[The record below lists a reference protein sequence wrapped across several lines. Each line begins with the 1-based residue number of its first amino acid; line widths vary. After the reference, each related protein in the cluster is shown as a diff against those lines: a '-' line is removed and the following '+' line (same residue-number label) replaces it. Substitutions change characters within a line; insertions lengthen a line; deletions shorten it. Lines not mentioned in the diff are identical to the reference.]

1 MKQTNIAAIDLGTN
15 SFHLVVVKLEQGGH
29 FEIIHKQREVVR
41 IAMGRSTEMKT
52 LSSAGIN
59 RALNVLG
66 SFKVIADKH
75 NAEIFAVATSAIR
88 EAPNQKQFLDLVKEK
103 MNIDINV
110 VSGFEEARLIY
121 LGVLQ
126 GMNIYNKKVLL
137 IDIGGGSTEL
147 LIGKKGKI
155 EYAASLKL
163 GAVRLSSKFFG
174 NEKKFSRA
182 KIEACRKHVS
192 VELNPILRQIK
203 RLGFSQVIGTAGT
216 IQAIGH
222 ILRAEINNKQ
232 SEYVPLHN
240 FTFTRTDYKRV
251 AGQILKAQAKND
263 LLAIEGIDKSRVDII
278 TAGTI
283 IIDEIISRL
292 KIKKLTISG
301 YAMREGIV
309 IDAIEKLGSG
319 GEEKSKLMQLR
330 NESVVQLG
338 KSYSFDYPHSLQVKK
353 IALIL
358 FDEIRKIHKLTDEA
372 RELLEYAALLHDIGY
387 HISIAK
393 HHKHAYYLIKN
404 SEMLGFNQREI
415 EIIAN
420 IARYHRKALPKE
432 SHENLLPLNKE
443 DQIMVEKLASILRL
457 ADGLE
462 KTHAALIKDIKI
474 RRNDK
479 EYLMTLRYLTT
490 PPETELWA
498 AEKRK
503 TVFEDVFNLKM
514 KIILEKIEY

>member
-1 MKQTNIAAIDLGTN
+1 MKQTKIAAIDLGTN
-15 SFHLVVVKLEQGGH
+15 SFHLVVVKLKPGGH

-41 IAMGRSTEMKT
+41 VAMNRTSVKS
-52 LSSAGIN
+52 LSPAGIK
-59 RALNVLG
+59 RALNVL
-66 SFKVIADKH
+66 SVFKEIADKH
-75 NAEIFAVATSAIR
+75 NAKIFAVATSAIR
-88 EAPNQKQFLDLVKEK
+88 EAPNQKQFLTLVKEK
-103 MNIDINV
+103 LNIEINV

-126 GMNIYNKKVLL
+126 GLNIYNKKVLL

-155 EYAASLKL
+155 EYAASVKL
-163 GAVRLSSKFFG
+163 GAVRLTSKFFG
-174 NEKKFSRA
+174 NEKKFSRN

-192 VELNPILRQIK
+192 AELYPILKQLK
-203 RLGFSQVIGTAGT
+203 RLGYSRIIGTAGT
-216 IQAIGH
+216 VQAIGH

-232 SEYVPLHN
+232 NEYLPLHN
-240 FTFTRTDYKRV
+240 FTFTLAEYKKV
-251 AGQILKAQAKND
+251 ANQILKAQTKND
-263 LLAIEGIDKSRVDII
+263 LSGIEGIDRSRVDII

-283 IIDEIISRL
+283 IIDEIIRSL
-292 KIKKLTISG
+292 KIKKITISG
-301 YAMREGIV
+301 YAMREGII
-309 IDAIEKLGSG
+309 IDAIEKLGSSA
-319 GEEKSKLMQLR
+319 EEKSKLMQLR
-330 NESVVQLG
+330 NNSVLQLG
-338 KSYSFDYPHSLQVKK
+338 NSYNFDYPHALQVKK

-358 FDEIRKIHKLTDEA
+358 FDEIRKIHKLSEEA

-393 HHKHAYYLIKN
+393 HHKHSYYLIKN

-432 SHENLLPLNKE
+432 THVNLIPLSK
-443 DQIMVEKLASILRL
+443 DDRITIEKLSSLIRL

-474 RRNDK
+474 RPNGE

-503 TVFEDVFNLKM
+503 NVLEDVFNIKLK
-514 KIILEKIEY
+514 IELEKIRY

>member
-1 MKQTNIAAIDLGTN
+1 MKHTNIAAIDLGTN
-15 SFHLVVVKLEQGGH
+15 SFHLVVVRLEQGGH

-41 IAMGRSTEMKT
+41 IAMRSSADMKS
-52 LSSAGIN
+52 LSSAGIK
-59 RALNVLG
+59 RAMQVLQI
-66 SFKVIADKH
+66 FKEIADKH
-75 NAEIFAVATSAIR
+75 NAEIYAVATSAIR
-88 EAPNQKQFLDLVKEK
+88 EAPNQKQFLNIVKEK
-103 MNIDINV
+103 LGIDINV

-155 EYAASLKL
+155 EYAASVKL
-163 GAVRLSSKFFG
+163 GAVRLTSKYFNNNG
-174 NEKKFSRA
+174 KFTKS
-182 KIEACRKHVS
+182 KIESCRKHIS
-192 VELNPILRQIK
+192 AELNPILRQVR
-203 RLGFSQVIGTAGT
+203 RLGYTNVIGTAGT

-222 ILRAEINNKQ
+222 ILRAEFNNKQ
-232 SEYVPLHN
+232 NNYVPLHN
-240 FTFTRTDYKRV
+240 FSFTQAEYKKV
-251 AGQILKAQAKND
+251 AEQIFKAQTKEK
-263 LLAIEGIDKSRVDII
+263 LLEINGIDSGRVDII

-283 IIDEIISRL
+283 IFDEIVRKL

-301 YAMREGIV
+301 YAMREGII
-309 IDAIEKLGSG
+309 IDAIEKFSTS
-319 GEEKSKLMQLR
+319 GEERSKLMQLR
-330 NESVVQLG
+330 NDSVVQLG
-338 KSYSFDYPHSLQVKK
+338 KSYNFDFPHSAQVKK
-353 IALIL
+353 IVLIL
-358 FDEIRKIHKLTDEA
+358 FDEIRRFHKFSAEA

-393 HHKHAYYLIKN
+393 HHKHSYYLIKN

-432 SHENLLPLNKE
+432 NHENLIPLDKE
-443 DQIMVEKLASILRL
+443 DRALVEKLSSLLRL

-474 RRNDK
+474 KPLGN
-479 EYLMTLRYLTT
+479 EFLMTLRYLTT

-503 TVFEDVFNLKM
+503 QVLEDVFKIKLK
-514 KIILEKIEY
+514 IELEKIRY

>member
-1 MKQTNIAAIDLGTN
+1 
-15 SFHLVVVKLEQGGH
+15 
-29 FEIIHKQREVVR
+29 
-41 IAMGRSTEMKT
+41 
-52 LSSAGIN
+52 
-59 RALNVLG
+59 
-66 SFKVIADKH
+66 
-75 NAEIFAVATSAIR
+75 
-88 EAPNQKQFLDLVKEK
+88 
-103 MNIDINV
+103 
-110 VSGFEEARLIY
+110 
-121 LGVLQ
+121 
-126 GMNIYNKKVLL
+126 
-137 IDIGGGSTEL
+137 
-147 LIGKKGKI
+147 
-155 EYAASLKL
+155 
-163 GAVRLSSKFFG
+163 VRLSSKFFG

-192 VELNPILRQIK
+192 VEVNPILRQIK

-240 FTFTRTDYKRV
+240 FTFTQTDYKRV
-251 AGQILKAQAKND
+251 ASQILKAQAKND
-263 LLAIEGIDKSRVDII
+263 LLVIEGIDKSRVDII

-283 IIDEIISRL
+283 IIDEIISKL
-292 KIKKLTISG
+292 KVKKLTISG

-330 NESVVQLG
+330 NDSVVQLG
-338 KSYSFDYPHSLQVKK
+338 KSYNFDYPHSLQVKK

-358 FDEIRKIHKLTDEA
+358 FDEIRKIHKLTDAA

-420 IARYHRKALPKE
+420 IARYHRKALPKD

-443 DQIMVEKLASILRL
+443 DRIIIEKLASLLRL

-503 TVFEDVFNLKM
+503 QVLEDVFNIKLK
-514 KIILEKIEY
+514 IELEKIRY